1 MRSIWNGAISFG
13 LVSIPIKLN
22 ATESHSV
29 SFRQIHTEDGGRI
42 RYRKVCELEDREVT
56 QAEIGKAYED
66 ADGSMIPITDED
78 LLPIPTARTIEIV
91 AFVPEDR
98 IDPLQMGSAYYLAAS
113 GAPAAKP
120 YTLLREA
127 LKRSNR
133 VAIAKFALRGRERL
147 GMLRVVGD
155 AIAMHGLLWPDE
167 VRAPEGVAPE
177 ADVTVRDQELD
188 LADALMD
195 TLGEID
201 LDDLHDEYREAVE
214 EVVAAKAAGQRPPEV
229 REEAAPGK
237 VLDLMAA
244 LESSVRAARESR
256 DGEGAGPAEEAEVR
270 SLPQRKTSS
279 RRAPKETGG
288 KKSTSTAK
296 KTAAVEGAAEEVD
309 REVGGVCGVREEDG
323 GQEYRQEGHGEERR
337 QERRQDHGQEHRQ
350 QVRLLPQ
357 AQRLTSAVPLTP
369 AGGVDARPGLQL
381 TVQGDADD
389 RGIADGAGSKTA
401 GLAAGDFAGETEAGA
416 SEAGVGTAGSPPG
429 AARWSSRPVRRPGWP
444 DRWTAA
450 TTRSGRGRRRW
461 PRRPPGR
468 SAAAGPGRPARASA
482 VRPTLLLPAPRLADG
497 AATAA
502 RVTGVTRVIRG
513 GLRRSP
519 SGDPVACGGFP
530 GAEARMAR
538 SSSSRQPPDVLGHVR
553 HAVRPARCVRAA
565 RSRSGQRPR
574 SCPPVVGPG
583 RTRAGGGVGPPTT
596 GSGAG
601 WSWPG
606 GLRRPPPS
614 ENVRDRSGSFP
625 APPVVTGS

>member
-13 LVSIPIKLN
+13 LVSIPIKLVN
-22 ATESHSV
+22 ATESHAV

-78 LLPIPTARTIEIV
+78 LSQLPIPTARTIEIV

-177 ADVTVRDQELD
+177 GGVTVRDQELD

-214 EVVAAKAAGQRPPEV
+214 EVVAAKAAGERPPEA

-244 LESSVRAARESR
+244 LENSVRAARESR
-256 DGEGAGPAEEAEVR
+256 DGEEAGPAEEAEVR

-288 KKSTSTAK
+288 KKSTSTAAK
-296 KTAAVEGAAEEVD
+296 KTAAKKAEPKKSTAKSGTA
-309 REVGGVCGVREEDG
+309 RS
-323 GQEYRQEGHGEERR
+323 
-337 QERRQDHGQEHRQ
+337 
-350 QVRLLPQ
+350 
-357 AQRLTSAVPLTP
+357 TSTSSS
-369 AGGVDARPGLQL
+369 R
-381 TVQGDADD
+381 
-389 RGIADGAGSKTA
+389 AGSASASAKKTA
-401 GLAAGDFAGETEAGA
+401 AK
-416 SEAGVGTAGSPPG
+416 GTAKK
-429 AARWSSRPVRRPGWP
+429 AA
-444 DRWTAA
+444 
-450 TTRSGRGRRRW
+450 
-461 PRRPPGR
+461 GR
-468 SAAAGPGRPARASA
+468 SAAKETAKSTGRSTAKKTAS
-482 VRPTLLLPAPRLADG
+482 R
-497 AATAA
+497 
-502 RVTGVTRVIRG
+502 
-513 GLRRSP
+513 RRS
-519 SGDPVACGGFP
+519 A
-530 GAEARMAR
+530 
-538 SSSSRQPPDVLGHVR
+538 
-553 HAVRPARCVRAA
+553 
-565 RSRSGQRPR
+565 
-574 SCPPVVGPG
+574 
-583 RTRAGGGVGPPTT
+583 
-596 GSGAG
+596 
-601 WSWPG
+601 
-606 GLRRPPPS
+606 
-614 ENVRDRSGSFP
+614 
-625 APPVVTGS
+625 